1 MARAKGTY
9 TILVEVTD
17 PVELDVGALGLLE
30 FPAGYYA
37 YTGSA
42 FGSGGFSRIYRHRRV
57 STGENPTRHWHI
69 DYLLPHATILTDYRA
84 AGIDT
89 ECDIAGRLPGTPI
102 PGFGASDC
110 SCDSHLRYTQTQQKL
125 ETALRHEY

>member
-1 MARAKGTY
+1 MASAKGTY
-9 TILVEVTD
+9 TLLVQVTD
-17 PVELDVGALGLLE
+17 PVELEVGALGLIE

-42 FGSGGFSRIYRHRRV
+42 FGPSGFSRIDRHRRV
-57 STGENPTRHWHI
+57 SAGENPTRHWHI
-69 DYLLPHATILTDYRA
+69 DYLLPHTALLTDYRA
-84 AGIDT
+84 AGVDK
-89 ECDIAGRLPGTPI
+89 ECDIAGRLPGEPI

-110 SCDSHLRYTQTQQKL
+110 SCDSHLRYTQTKQEL